1 MRILILSWRC
11 IKNPAA
17 GGSELYF
24 HELAK
29 RWARKGHEVV
39 WFSPMFDG
47 AKKEEIYEGIKIIR
61 RGGRTTVYPLAFLEY
76 ISGRLGKFE
85 VILDV
90 ENGYPFFSRAYAR
103 KTGIVLHI
111 HHMHKEQW
119 FKEFSFPIAQ
129 IGYFM
134 ESFLMPL
141 IYKGVKLV
149 TICESSADEIMLENI
164 SRERAEVVNPGIDFY
179 KKKKFEKSKEPS
191 VLFLNR
197 VKRYKGVDTLLEA
210 ARILKKKNSRV
221 KFWVAGGGE
230 DLPRV
235 QAYAKENGLDD
246 VTFLGRV
253 SEEKKRE
260 LMQKAWI
267 FANPSFKEGWGI
279 VNIEANYAGTLAVGC
294 DIGGTRDSIIDGKT
308 GLLFPLNDSKA
319 LAEVIGSLVKDGV
332 LRKRLEKN
340 AVKWAKNFDWD
351 SKANQYLKI
360 LIKES
365 KAKQG
370 IKYSNF

>member
-1 MRILILSWRC
+1 MKILILSWRC
-11 IKNPAA
+11 IKNPTA

-29 RWARKGHEVV
+29 RWVRKGNEVT
-39 WFSPMFDG
+39 WFSPMFED
-47 AKKEEIYEGIKIIR
+47 AKGEEMYEGIRIIR
-61 RGGRTTVYPLAFLEY
+61 RGGRTTVYPMAFLEY
-76 ISGRLGKFE
+76 VSGKLGKFD

-90 ENGYPFFSRAYAR
+90 ENGIPFFSPLYIHN
-103 KTGIVLHI
+103 TEVVLHI

-119 FKEFSFPIAQ
+119 FKEFGFPIAH

-141 IYKGVKLV
+141 VYKGVKLV

-164 SRERAEVVNPGIDFY
+164 SNKRAEVVNPGIDFY
-179 KKKKFEKSKEPS
+179 KKKKFGKSKDPS

-197 VKRYKGVDTLLEA
+197 VKRYKGVDTLLET
-210 ARILKKKNSRV
+210 ARILKKKNPIV
-221 KFWVAGGGE
+221 KIWIAGGGE

-235 QAYAKENGLDD
+235 QNYAKRHKLDN

-308 GLLFPLNDSKA
+308 GLLFPLNDSAA
-319 LAEVIGSLVKDGV
+319 LAEVIERLVKDRV

-340 AVKWAKNFDWD
+340 AVKWAENFDWD
-351 SKANQYLKI
+351 SKAEQYLKI
-360 LIKES
+360 LTEIPS
-365 KAKQG
+365 D
-370 IKYSNF
+370 